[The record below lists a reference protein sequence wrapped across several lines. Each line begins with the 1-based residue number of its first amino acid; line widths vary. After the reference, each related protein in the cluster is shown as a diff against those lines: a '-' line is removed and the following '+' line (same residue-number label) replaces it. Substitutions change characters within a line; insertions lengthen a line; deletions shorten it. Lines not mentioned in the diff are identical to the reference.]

1 MSPQVSQ
8 ASQRREPDFTDPD
21 CRAFKFTPARVS
33 AACRLVAEGGV
44 PVDNEGRVQWRDADT
59 PGLFLRAS
67 TTGAGVY
74 MLLHKRDG
82 RLIRKVIGPVA
93 EVDLAEAREAVGRL
107 RYDRTLAAQ
116 VAPRERSP
124 SRGGGP
130 TIGEVFTAYIE
141 AAEAGRFKL
150 GRRSAVITDR
160 TAQNYRTTYNAT
172 LKAHEGKSL
181 AWLAENVLRLHREM
195 GAPSG
200 SGDNRK
206 PGRPYQANRMMQT
219 ARNIFTYAASTGAW
233 TKPNPCVDPATGSS
247 IAKFAE
253 HARDRILTDAEEAK
267 LAATLQ
273 GESDLWRD
281 LFAVALLTGRRMG
294 AVCGMR
300 WADVDLDRGVWTV
313 PRPMMK
319 GRKAAH
325 GLTLDPDAVAILRRR
340 LRQAEKGCE
349 WVFPAVLAGGPVT
362 SWKTA
367 WGRIRK
373 AAGLDSKDRSR
384 RVVPHDLRRSWG
396 SRLVEAGVPTV
407 TVNAALGNSPNSVSM
422 TAKTYLHV
430 PDTVQAEA
438 VQAAYKRRQARKAKA
453 KRAQPRGTAKRSR
466 PPAAK

>member
-1 MSPQVSQ
+1 MSPRVSQ
-8 ASQRREPDFTDPD
+8 PVSRRSPEPDLTDPA
-21 CRAFKFTPARVS
+21 CRAFKFTPARVD
-33 AACRLVAEGGV
+33 AACRQTVDGDVA
-44 PVDNEGRVQWRDADT
+44 VDGDGRVQWRDSET

-67 TTGAGVY
+67 RSGSAAYV
-74 MLLHKRDG
+74 LLYKKDG

-181 AWLAENVLRLHREM
+181 AWLAENVLRLHREI

-206 PGRPYQANRMMQT
+206 LGRPYQANRMMQT
-219 ARNIFTYAASTGAW
+219 ARNIFTFAASTGAW
-233 TKPNPCVDPATGSS
+233 AKPNPCVDPATGSS

-253 HARDRILTDAEEAK
+253 HARDRILSDAEEAK
-267 LAATLQ
+267 LAATLR

-340 LRQAEKGCE
+340 QRQAEKGCE
-349 WVFPAVLAGGPVT
+349 WVFSAMLAGGPVT

-367 WGRIRK
+367 WDRIRK

-396 SRLVEAGVPTV
+396 SRLIEAGVPTV

-422 TAKTYLHV
+422 TAKTYMHV
-430 PDTVQAEA
+430 PDNVQAEA

-453 KRAQPRGTAKRSR
+453 KRSRSKTKAK
-466 PPAAK
+466 AK